1 MRHKWVSQGV
11 KEKTEVTAPIQA
23 ITTAYKHSQLINA
36 THPIMKKKTSQH
48 TKSFCTPH
56 ESSKGKLIA
65 NALIFQVLWFICVQ
79 GNNLAALLATIVV
92 VSIHWYAFSRRLSE
106 WSLIIIFIF
115 IGIIWESI
123 VASTSLIRFSSSML
137 FGSTSSPIAI
147 APLWLTCL
155 WAGFA
160 MTLRHSMAWLA
171 KSALLRLALCVVFVP
186 VSYYG
191 GAVFSQSQFPN
202 GPIVGLFAESV
213 AWCVL
218 LHFTY
223 RNNK

>member
-1 MRHKWVSQGV
+1 
-11 KEKTEVTAPIQA
+11 
-23 ITTAYKHSQLINA
+23 
-36 THPIMKKKTSQH
+36 MKKKTSQH

-160 MTLRHSMAWLA
+160 MTLRHVWRGCKKRLVTAC
-171 KSALLRLALCVVFVP
+171 LLRDLFLSATTEGP
-186 VSYYG
+186 I
-191 GAVFSQSQFPN
+191 SQSHPN
-202 GPIVGLFAESV
+202 GPIVGLFAES
-213 AWCVL
+213 AYGGCYLFHLW
-218 LHFTY
+218 
-223 RNNK
+223 K